1 MPFITTSPKVKY
13 TAKVQKS
20 SRVGWR
26 SRESKEVKHK
36 EMELGCLLAKDG
48 SIYDG
53 QLHYD
58 LASES
63 ECANPRGQDI

>member
-1 MPFITTSPKVKY
+1 MSFIITSPKVKY
-13 TAKVQKS
+13 TAKVQKG

-26 SRESKEVKHK
+26 SRESKEIRHK
-36 EMELGCLLAKDG
+36 ELELGCLLAKDG
-48 SIYDG
+48 SIKDG
-53 QLHYD
+53 QHHSD